1 MNLHKSAKTSNYLPL
16 LTAVLFIF
24 LLLTNPVNSKNLV
37 NTGLTTWYKHM
48 IPSLFP
54 FMVLSGFLLRSG
66 LSIQISS
73 LLYPVFGRIFR
84 LSSNCIY
91 VIIMGFLCGFP
102 MGANVVAESLSLNR
116 ISRREADLLLAFC
129 NNIGPVY
136 FISFVFA
143 ACPILS
149 LGTTLSIMYGVP
161 LLYGLILRYI
171 CYRDI
176 PYTKTMLK
184 PNTRQVYKNHNP
196 QNKSYHYLD
205 AFQESLQKAITSIV
219 TLGGYMII
227 FNVLQLPL
235 YNTFYQVPEDILC
248 ILKGL
253 IEINSGISAIN
264 NYPDLYIVVYTLFLP
279 FCGLCCFFQ
288 TYAMIK
294 DTPLSLK
301 RYFLHKIIQTL
312 ISAFVYVMVL
322 NVR

>member
-1 MNLHKSAKTSNYLPL
+1 MNRYKSFRISNFLPF
-16 LTAVLFIF
+16 VISILFVF
-24 LLLTNPVNSKNLV
+24 LLLTDTVNSKELV
-37 NTGLTTWYKHM
+37 NRGLITWYKYM

-66 LSIQISS
+66 LSMQLAS
-73 LLYPVFGRIFR
+73 LLNPIFGRLYR
-84 LSSNCIY
+84 LSPNGIY

-102 MGANVVAESLSLNR
+102 MGANVIAESLSLNR

-136 FISFVFA
+136 FISFAYA

-149 LGTTLSIMYGVP
+149 LGTTLSIMYGIP
-161 LLYGLILRYI
+161 LLYGLVLRYTF
-171 CYRDI
+171 YRDI
-176 PYTKTMLK
+176 PYIKVPFVSK
-184 PNTRQVYKNHNP
+184 CSHDNHNAYRTY
-196 QNKSYHYLD
+196 NYLD
-205 AFQESLQKAITSIV
+205 AFQESLQKAIISIV
-219 TLGGYMII
+219 TLGAYMVI

-235 YNTFYQVPEDILC
+235 YNTFYKVPEKVLC

-253 IEINSGISAIN
+253 IEINSGISAISVFA
-264 NYPDLYIVVYTLFLP
+264 DLFTIVYCLFLP

-301 RYFLHKIIQTL
+301 KYFFHKIIQTL
-312 ISAFVYVMVL
+312 VCAFVYVMVI